1 MKGKQYL
8 VLILSGLL
16 GITLFVG
23 YSSANENVDSINLK
37 LPLNPVLSNLFE
49 NDMFIKGNSTK
60 FNLDLKKAEIEKT
73 FIEFNAKV
81 SLLENSNSLYQI
93 KGNGIIH
100 NNGKTYPFS
109 VEDTIKK
116 YHLSNNENLYF
127 GLLNGNINN
136 QKGEDVLVLSL
147 HYIPE
152 TKQQEIVI
160 TSGAM
165 DSIDGVGAIPF
176 GKEFL
181 TKEMIDLIKTA
192 NEGGDNNEN

>member
-1 MKGKQYL
+1 
-8 VLILSGLL
+8 
-16 GITLFVG
+16 
-23 YSSANENVDSINLK
+23 
-37 LPLNPVLSNLFE
+37 
-49 NDMFIKGNSTK
+49 MFIKGNSTK